1 MMVMKLNVRN
11 VEEDIKMFEWEGF
24 IIGGLT
30 IGVIVW
36 LLTYNYFK
44 SKLSLDNKERGD
56 NLQ

>member
-1 MMVMKLNVRN
+1 
-11 VEEDIKMFEWEGF
+11 MFEWEGF